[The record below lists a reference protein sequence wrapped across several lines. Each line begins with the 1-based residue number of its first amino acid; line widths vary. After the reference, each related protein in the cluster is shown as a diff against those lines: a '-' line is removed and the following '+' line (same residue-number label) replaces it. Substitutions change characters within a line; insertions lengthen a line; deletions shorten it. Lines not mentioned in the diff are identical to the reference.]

1 MADEK
6 GCRFDVPRGVP
17 ANAACLIGHF
27 PGRPIVPGA
36 VLLGYA
42 AHHIETEGFKISN
55 IKRIK
60 FFRPLLPDQPFTIDT
75 TPLKDRT
82 TVTWSTGDTI
92 LARATVILHS
102 DGR

>member
-1 MADEK
+1 MSDDK
-6 GCRFDVPRGVP
+6 GCRFDIPLGVP
-17 ANAACLIGHF
+17 GDAACLIGHF

-42 AHHIETEGFKISN
+42 ARHIETEGFRIEN

-60 FFRPLLPDQPFTIDT
+60 FFRPLLPDQPFTIET
-75 TPLKDRT
+75 TPLNDRT

-92 LARATVILHS
+92 LARATVKLQS
-102 DGR
+102 NGR